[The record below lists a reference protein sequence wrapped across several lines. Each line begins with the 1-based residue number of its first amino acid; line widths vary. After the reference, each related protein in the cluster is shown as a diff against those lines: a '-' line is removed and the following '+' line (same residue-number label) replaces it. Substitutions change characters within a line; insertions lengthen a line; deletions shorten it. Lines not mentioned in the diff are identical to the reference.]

1 MDKHVQLS
9 LCNVSVSF
17 KLMKNN
23 DVFGIAK
30 PKGLKLQNQGKVI
43 VYFRNG
49 LLAGLERLRYRFSQ
63 VLYLERGK
71 FAYKLNTI
79 CIYKCKC
86 FVC

>member
-17 KLMKNN
+17 KLTKNN
-23 DVFGIAK
+23 DVS
-30 PKGLKLQNQGKVI
+30 GLKLQIQGKVI

-49 LLAGLERLRYRFSQ
+49 LLAAGLERLRYRFSQ

-86 FVC
+86 FVY